1 MERYNNFNILVIGD
15 FMLDKYLEGKP
26 TKVSQE
32 APVLVVKHTG
42 ERSILGGAGNVVNN
56 LISLGAKVY
65 AAGVIGKDLEG
76 QQLKELLQFSD
87 VNVDCIVEETT
98 MPTISKTRI
107 VAKGQHL
114 IRYDIEGE
122 EKVSQ
127 ETGTLLNKR
136 IIGLVERVKIDA
148 IIVADYDKYVV
159 TNSLMDCLRQTK
171 RPIFINGKPENA
183 DTYSSCEILVLN
195 DFEYIESLRKL
206 ELKNAT
212 ELIQKLSCSAILH
225 TRGDQ
230 GIILHQINNEK
241 LFLANKVTEVD
252 PTGASDTVIS
262 VFVLEYLRRYNIIE
276 AIELANKAASIIVT
290 KFGTNPITMSELKD
304 SFRKEE

>member
-1 MERYNNFNILVIGD
+1 
-15 FMLDKYLEGKP
+15 MLDKYLEGKP